1 MFLLAKA
8 VAPAA
13 NVSRAFSS
21 PIAAGAFCHPRRK
34 IPTLPLL
41 MVVLVLLASAVL
53 PARAGALQAHPELR
67 VATAYSAKFE
77 ADVFTAAWY
86 VDAPAWVRAARLE
99 IAAGVISAPDA
110 SRPFAFAGP
119 VWRATSR
126 RRSSFLEFSFGPT
139 VIGGS
144 TVDGRDLGGN
154 LHFRSAVALGL
165 AGGRSHTFEV
175 AIRIEHVSNAGL
187 RGDNPGL
194 DSIGLSFVV
203 LMGGHAGQ

>member
-13 NVSRAFSS
+13 DVPRASTS
-21 PIAAGAFCHPRRK
+21 LSAAGAFCQPRHK
-34 IPTLPLL
+34 IHSLR
-41 MVVLVLLASAVL
+41 LLALLLVILVHSAQS
-53 PARAGALQAHPELR
+53 ARAATSQAYPELR
-67 VATAYSAKFE
+67 VATAFAGKFD

-86 VDAPAWVRAARLE
+86 VETPAWIRADRLE
-99 IAAGVISAPDA
+99 LAAGVINAADV

-119 VWRATSR
+119 VWRVTPR
-126 RRSSFLEFSFGPT
+126 RRGPFVEFSFGLT

-165 AGGRSHTFEV
+165 AGGRGQAHEV
-175 AIRIEHVSNAGL
+175 AIRVEHISNGGL
-187 RGDNPGL
+187 RDHNPGL
-194 DSIGLSFVV
+194 DSIGLSFVI

>member
-13 NVSRAFSS
+13 DVSRASS
-21 PIAAGAFCHPRRK
+21 SLNAAGAFCHLRRNLLLSRLL
-34 IPTLPLL
+34 IAALL
-41 MVVLVLLASAVL
+41 MLAGITQS
-53 PARAGALQAHPELR
+53 ARADVSPGLPELR
-67 VATAYSAKFE
+67 VATAYTGKFD

-86 VDAPAWVRAARLE
+86 IDAPAWTRGARLE
-99 IAAGVISAPDA
+99 LAAGVINAADA

-119 VWRATSR
+119 VWRAASR
-126 RRSSFLEFSFGPT
+126 GRAPFLEFSFGPT

-165 AGGRSHTFEV
+165 AGGHNHAFEV
-175 AIRIEHVSNAGL
+175 AIRIEHISNGGL
-187 RGDNPGL
+187 RRDNPGL
-194 DSIGLSFVV
+194 DSIGLSYVF
-203 LMGGHAGQ
+203 LMGGHAGH

>member
-13 NVSRAFSS
+13 DVPRAFSS
-21 PIAAGAFCHPRRK
+21 PSAAGAFCHSRRR
-34 IPTLPLL
+34 IPVLPLL
-41 MVVLVLLASAVL
+41 TWLLVMLASSAP
-53 PARAGALQAHPELR
+53 PARAGASQAYPEFR
-67 VATAYSAKFE
+67 VATAYTGKFD

-86 VDAPAWVRAARLE
+86 VEAPLWLRADRLE
-99 IAAGVISAPDA
+99 LAAGVIDA
-110 SRPFAFAGP
+110 ADVSRPFAFAGP

-126 RRSSFLEFSFGPT
+126 SRSAFVEFSFGPA

-165 AGGRSHTFEV
+165 AGRSGQAHEI
-175 AIRIEHVSNAGL
+175 AIRVEHISNGGL
-187 RGDNPGL
+187 RNHNPGL
-194 DSIGLSFVV
+194 DSIGLSFVI
-203 LMGGHAGQ
+203 LMGGHAGL